1 MVGDSQVA
9 LVVKNLP
16 VNAGDARESGSVPDL
31 GRSPAV
37 GNGNPLQFSC
47 LENSMNRRAWQAIV
61 YWGHKELDMT
71 ERVCNTP
78 PTHTHTHPL
87 IVWSFFGP
95 EFSTN

>member
-16 VNAGDARESGSVPDL
+16 VNAWDTRESGSVPDL

-37 GNGNPLQFSC
+37 GNGNPLQYSC

-71 ERVCNTP
+71 EHVSNA
-78 PTHTHTHPL
+78 PTHTPTHTP
-87 IVWSFFGP
+87 
-95 EFSTN
+95 